1 MRAGTQRVAEVA
13 GHVTSQTG
21 RLQDRIVVVTGASS
35 GIGRAIAERCVHE
48 GAIVVANGRTE
59 QALMALA
66 SAHDGRVV
74 PCPADLTVDDACEE
88 VVAHARRLGTPYGLV
103 HAAGTVR
110 RGEDPRVTRES
121 EFLDFIA
128 LNLATAFTLTSAML
142 RAIPNGTG
150 GSIVLLGSQV
160 AHVGVPGYETYTAA
174 KGGVTAMARSFAAE
188 AGPDGVRVNVLAPGV
203 VRTPMAYVDRENFDD
218 LAPGLARLHP
228 LRRIGAPED
237 LAGPAAFLLSDDAT
251 WVTGQTLI
259 VDGGYTAV

>member
-1 MRAGTQRVAEVA
+1 M
-13 GHVTSQTG
+13 SQTG
-21 RLQDRIVVVTGASS
+21 RLQDRIVVVTGATS

-48 GAIVVANGRTE
+48 GAIVIANGRSDR
-59 QALMALA
+59 ALRDLA
-66 SAHDGRVV
+66 GAHHGRLIAY
-74 PCPADLTVDDACEE
+74 PADLIEDGSCEG
-88 VVAHARRLGTPYGLV
+88 VVAQAELLGAPFGLV

-110 RGEDPRVTRES
+110 RGEDPRATDVS

-142 RAIPNGTG
+142 RAIPDGGDG

-188 AGPDGVRVNVLAPGV
+188 AGPAGVRVNVLAPGV

-218 LAPGLARLHP
+218 LAPGLAQLHP

-237 LAGPAAFLLSDDAT
+237 LAGPAVFLLSDDAT
-251 WVTGQTLI
+251 WLTGQTLI
-259 VDGGYTAV
+259 VDGGFTAV